1 MDTTITKTIH
11 TAVTDWARTRFNTDE
26 IIIADINP
34 DDEPEQYLVVL
45 AARPLAYWLAVE
57 VWLRDGQVETIND
70 LGEGLPLVEQ
80 PWPWPEDSQ

>member
-1 MDTTITKTIH
+1 MDDTTFQIIH
-11 TAVTDWARTRFNTDE
+11 TAVTHWARARFNTDE
-26 IIIADINP
+26 IVIADIDP

-57 VWLRDGQVETIND
+57 VWLSDGQVETIND

-80 PWPWPEDSQ
+80 AWPWPEGGR